1 MADCIFCKIATK
13 QLPTDLIYEDEHAV
27 VFKDIRPKADTHLL
41 IVSKLHIPSLAH
53 TSADHGPLLS
63 HLLLLLPKIAQQV
76 GLKEGFRT
84 ILNTG
89 KGGGQE
95 IDHIHFHLL
104 SGHLHSM

>member
-13 QLPTDLIYEDEHAV
+13 QLPTDLVYEDEHAV

-41 IVSKLHIPSLAH
+41 IVSKQHIPSLAH
-53 TSADHGPLLS
+53 ASADQGPLLS